1 MTCTTHHHACGCREA
16 KFKILL
22 NAAKFL
28 TQSHAKCMEMAIP
41 ADVGDDGAWNEW
53 THYRDIATR
62 ESEEIKRLWSELKW
76 D

>member
-1 MTCTTHHHACGCREA
+1 MTCTTHHHACECREA
-16 KFKILL
+16 KFKLLL

-28 TQSHAKCMEMAIP
+28 TQSHAKCMELSYP
-41 ADVGDDGAWNEW
+41 AGEVEPEEFY
-53 THYRDIATR
+53 HYRSIATR